1 MSTSFWKAAVERALK
16 SAAQAAILVVG
27 AAQFD
32 WLHADWK
39 SLGLSVLAAA
49 GLSVLTSL
57 ASIPYG
63 VDGTPSLVGLL
74 AATKNPAS
82 LVPSPADLPTGMP
95 PELQATKVPA
105 AYVPPAA

>member
-39 SLGLSVLAAA
+39 SIGLSVLAAA
-49 GLSVLTSL
+49 GLSILTSL

-63 VDGTPSLVGLL
+63 NDGTPSLVGLM
-74 AATKNPAS
+74 ASTKTVDSVPVA
-82 LVPSPADLPTGMP
+82 VPSGTPPTLLNVTLPS
-95 PELQATKVPA
+95 A
-105 AYVPPAA
+105 